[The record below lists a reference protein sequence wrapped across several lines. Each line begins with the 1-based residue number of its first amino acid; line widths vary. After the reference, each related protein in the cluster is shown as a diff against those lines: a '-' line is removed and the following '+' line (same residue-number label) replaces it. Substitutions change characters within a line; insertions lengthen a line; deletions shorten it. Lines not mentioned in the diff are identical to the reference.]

1 MIKTVGILGAGSVG
15 SALMYEMYKRDPENV
30 YLLATGERAERLT
43 TKGISVN
50 NEVFFPKVYSDPS
63 QGIHIDLLILAA
75 KTYSMASVVEDMRPL
90 IDADT
95 IILPIE
101 NGITTTTM
109 LQGEFPENRVFH
121 GVVLR
126 TDAHRMS
133 RRVYYHTLGEMQ
145 IGYADNRVVKPEV
158 QEAYERLKE
167 LGINVK
173 IYEDMR
179 KAKWRKWMLNTGAS
193 QTAVEVQAECGFF
206 GQVEEVRSL
215 MKMLMDEILAVGK
228 AEGVNIERIK
238 GKILDLDVPVA
249 ADDARSA
256 VFKPHALA
264 KDQRRTQPADGRDTG
279 KALLFHI
286 GDDQTNAVHMGGQ
299 HDPFAGARLM
309 HNQVA
314 KMVCGHIA
322 KGLGKLCDHVAHSL
336 LPAGNRDG
344 RNKLFEQF
352 IHKSPPISPGRSG

>member
-50 NEVFFPKVYSDPS
+50 NEVFFPKVYSEPS

-75 KTYSMASVVEDMRPL
+75 KTYSMASVVKDMRPL

-228 AEGVNIERIK
+228 AEGVNIDEKDRDEIIEMLINFPPDKKMSMLQDYEAGRPIEIDEYAGEVVKLGRKHGIPTPANEILYLAITARQKIAALRK
-238 GKILDLDVPVA
+238 G
-249 ADDARSA
+249 
-256 VFKPHALA
+256 
-264 KDQRRTQPADGRDTG
+264 
-279 KALLFHI
+279 
-286 GDDQTNAVHMGGQ
+286 
-299 HDPFAGARLM
+299 
-309 HNQVA
+309 
-314 KMVCGHIA
+314 
-322 KGLGKLCDHVAHSL
+322 
-336 LPAGNRDG
+336 
-344 RNKLFEQF
+344 
-352 IHKSPPISPGRSG
+352 

>member
-1 MIKTVGILGAGSVG
+1 MIKNVGILGAGSVG

-30 YLLATGERAERLT
+30 YLLATGDRAERLE

-75 KTYSMASVVEDMRPL
+75 KTYSMDSVIEDMRPL

-95 IILPIE
+95 ILLPIE
-101 NGITTTTM
+101 NGITTTTL
-109 LQGEFPENRVFH
+109 LQGKFPDNRVFH

-145 IGYADNRVVKPEV
+145 IGYADNRVIKPEV
-158 QEAYERLKE
+158 QESYERLKE

-206 GQVEEVRSL
+206 GQVEEVRAL
-215 MKMLMDEILAVGK
+215 MSMLMDEIIAVGQ
-228 AEGVNIERIK
+228 AEGVDIGEKDKEEIIEMLINFPPDKKMSMLQDYEAGRPIEIDEYAGEVVKLGRRHGIPTPANEIMYLAITARQKIADLRK
-238 GKILDLDVPVA
+238 G
-249 ADDARSA
+249 
-256 VFKPHALA
+256 
-264 KDQRRTQPADGRDTG
+264 
-279 KALLFHI
+279 
-286 GDDQTNAVHMGGQ
+286 
-299 HDPFAGARLM
+299 
-309 HNQVA
+309 
-314 KMVCGHIA
+314 
-322 KGLGKLCDHVAHSL
+322 
-336 LPAGNRDG
+336 
-344 RNKLFEQF
+344 
-352 IHKSPPISPGRSG
+352 